1 MSGQISSE
9 EEYYRRREETVAY
22 YNQMLSNYSELYQLN
37 VSEDIS
43 IADEAW
49 STGFSNMVSNADTWS
64 SSMTEYIN
72 GIDEQF
78 GIWKTTIET
87 IESSTGLSES
97 GIQAKVGEIKT
108 ATDNLLKSLL
118 GEDGESG
125 LVGGLEQVANTVKN

>member
-125 LVGGLEQVANTVKN
+125 LVGGLEQVADTIKD

>member
-125 LVGGLEQVANTVKN
+125 LVGGLEQVADTIKN